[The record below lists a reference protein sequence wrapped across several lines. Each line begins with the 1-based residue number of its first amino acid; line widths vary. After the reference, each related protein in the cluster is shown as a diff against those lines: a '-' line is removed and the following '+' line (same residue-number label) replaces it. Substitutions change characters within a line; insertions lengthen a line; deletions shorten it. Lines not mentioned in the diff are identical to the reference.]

1 MKCICKGETKVLQ
14 RFRLKKDIIVH
25 DSVGV
30 VEVPGPGGLG
40 LVVGEVYP
48 GAVAGSGGA
57 GEGEDGAEVLRD
69 LERNGVEVVAVI
81 WPVSEPGG
89 LRELVVEVV
98 LSPTVQIKLLLRLRS
113 SLI

>member
-1 MKCICKGETKVLQ
+1 MG
-14 RFRLKKDIIVH
+14 
-25 DSVGV
+25 
-30 VEVPGPGGLG
+30 
-40 LVVGEVYP
+40 
-48 GAVAGSGGA
+48 GSGGA

-81 WPVSEPGG
+81 RSVSEPAG

-113 SLI
+113 SLITEKGEDVFIPWQNAPQIWTV